1 MYVYRANRTSRD
13 LICQSKG
20 FKCIERFKLFNC
32 CRRLDRGFSYNTFFE
47 DDDDE
52 AFKDVEIEFE
62 SDLDFELESFIYVIR
77 NFDLDDSKSSCSIGF
92 LSFNTSVEDFETEG
106 GYFAVF
112 NKLKKPLKRLSNRLD
127 LLLYDIGIIDYIV
140 NDRKWFRDDY
150 IFNRGQ
156 LRILKIGGGL
166 VISKGSGIAVFIV
179 LF

>member
-62 SDLDFELESFIYVIR
+62 SDLDLKLKSFIYVIK
-77 NFDLDDSKSSCSIGF
+77 NFDLNNSKFSCFIDS
-92 LSFNTSVEDFETEG
+92 LSFNNNVEDFGTKG
-106 GYFAVF
+106 SYFVAF
-112 NKLKKPLKRLSNRLD
+112 NKSKKSLKWSPNRSD
-127 LLLYDIGIIDYIV
+127 LLLYDIDIIDHIV
-140 NDRKWFRDDY
+140 NDRKWFKDDY
-150 IFNRGQ
+150 TFN
-156 LRILKIGGGL
+156 
-166 VISKGSGIAVFIV
+166 KG
-179 LF
+179 